1 MRQSNI
7 TTEPDEQEYA
17 FPRLRPC
24 VFLDRVSCQPVQS
37 SNHISG
43 ANTQVSPGAVVLFS
57 HMFALDR
64 IYNRLYYPLSLV
76 KTSIPILCRQLR
88 ARRFEMGLPL
98 TGRIFGRGLAFF
110 ASQNNINRGNDEHGQ
125 QGR

>member
-7 TTEPDEQEYA
+7 TMEPDGQEYP
-17 FPRLRPC
+17 FLRLPPC

-37 SNHISG
+37 SNHISE

-64 IYNRLYYPLSLV
+64 IYNRLYCLLSLDD
-76 KTSIPILCRQLR
+76 
-88 ARRFEMGLPL
+88 
-98 TGRIFGRGLAFF
+98 
-110 ASQNNINRGNDEHGQ
+110 AS
-125 QGR
+125 